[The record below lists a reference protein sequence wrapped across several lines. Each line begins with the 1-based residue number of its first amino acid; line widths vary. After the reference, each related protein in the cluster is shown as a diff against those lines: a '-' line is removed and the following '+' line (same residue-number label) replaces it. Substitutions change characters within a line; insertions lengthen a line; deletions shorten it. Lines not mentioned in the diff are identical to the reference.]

1 MEAIQNVSAPTELKK
16 RNFLQRRMNKAYIGE
31 RLSNGLCHIILIGI
45 VFLILFPFIEKLC
58 TMFLA
63 YEDLADSTVRYVPKT
78 WSLNTLVRTMGI
90 MKYWQTLGTTT
101 VLCVITS
108 ALQTL
113 SCTLVAYGFARFKFP
128 GRGILFG
135 GVLMIL
141 LIPPQV
147 IMTSLY
153 MKFTFFNFLGI
164 PQLILGKTLDI
175 TEGMWPFVI
184 LSATAIAFKNSLY
197 IYMLRQFFRGLPT
210 EIEEAGM
217 IDGSGHFGVFFRL
230 MLPNAVP
237 MMVTIILFSFS
248 WQWTDNY
255 YSALF
260 LQRSKLISVLSLKLN
275 ELQTYGQ
282 GQEYYTGNFR
292 QAMIGTGILLVIA
305 PLVIIYLFGQKFF
318 VQGISQ
324 SGIVG

>member
-1 MEAIQNVSAPTELKK
+1 MEAVEKMPVTNGPKK
-16 RNFLQRRMNKAYIGE
+16 PNKFVRTFNKARMIQ
-31 RLSNGLCHIILIGI
+31 LVSNGFCHIILIGI
-45 VFLILFPFIEKLC
+45 IFLILFPFIEKLC
-58 TMFLA
+58 TMFLS
-63 YEDLADSTVRYVPKT
+63 YEDLADTTVKYVPKT

-90 MKYWQTLGTTT
+90 MDYWTSLGSTAILST
-101 VLCVITS
+101 VCAV
-108 ALQTL
+108 LQTL
-113 SCTLVAYGFARFKFP
+113 SCTLVAYGFARYKFP
-128 GRGILFG
+128 GRGLLFA
-135 GVLMIL
+135 GVLMVL

-153 MKFTFFNFLGI
+153 MNFTFFDFFGI
-164 PQLILGKTLDI
+164 MGLFTKQTIDI
-175 TEGMWPFVI
+175 TDGIWPFLL
-184 LSATAIAFKNSLY
+184 LSVTSIGFKNSLY

-237 MMVTIILFSFS
+237 MMVTIVLFAFS

-255 YSALF
+255 YASLF
-260 LQRSKLISVLSLKLN
+260 LQRSSFQPLSLQLN
-275 ELQTYGQ
+275 LLQVYG
-282 GQEYYTGNFR
+282 ESNLYYTGNFR
-292 QAMIGTGILLVIA
+292 QAMVGTGILLVVA
-305 PLVIIYLFGQKFF
+305 PLFIIYLFGQKFF